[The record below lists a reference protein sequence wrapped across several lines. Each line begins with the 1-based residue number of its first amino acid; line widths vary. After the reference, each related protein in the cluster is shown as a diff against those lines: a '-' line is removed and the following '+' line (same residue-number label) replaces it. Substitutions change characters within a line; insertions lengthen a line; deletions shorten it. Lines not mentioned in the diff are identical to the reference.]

1 MSLPRG
7 IKGEAKNILEIL
19 SNKKYKLDFYQREYK
34 WDTPNVIDL
43 LEDLTSKFFS
53 SYDKTHERIDVK
65 EYGNYFLG
73 PIVICK
79 KKNGNF
85 IIDGQQRLTT
95 LTLLL
100 MYLNNLQKDQD
111 DKVRLDHL
119 IFSESFGKKSF
130 NLEVDE
136 REECMAAL
144 YKNELF
150 DTTDRSESVQNL
162 YLRYQDA
169 KENFPDGLDKSN
181 LLHFVDWLLN
191 KVEMV
196 EITAYNDED
205 AYEIF
210 ETMNDRGIS
219 LTPTDM
225 LKGYLL
231 ANMSSDH
238 RVPANDL
245 WRNQVG
251 ELIKIDKDEEIDF
264 FKVWLRAK
272 YAETIRER
280 KKGAVNQDFEN
291 IHSFHRWVRNE
302 KQRLGLKK
310 KSDFQDFVMQKFKFF
325 SNRQLQILKASRL
338 FEKDLDYVYYNASNT
353 FTLQYPLL
361 LAPLQPEDDPDTIKK
376 KIRLVAGYIDI
387 FIARRVWNQRT
398 LGYSSIVYTM
408 FNLIRDVRDRTVP
421 ELANILTKRVNDME
435 ETFRSNPEF
444 SMNQQ
449 NRRYVHRLLAR
460 ITYHIE
466 EQSGIASNYEKYISR
481 EIKKPFEI
489 EHIWADKFEY
499 HKDEFDNKYEFDEY
513 RNHVGGLLLVPRG
526 FNQSYGDLPY
536 NDKLPH
542 YLIQNLLAR
551 SLHPNCYQKNP
562 SFRDYIECSGLSF
575 KVHEEFN
582 KKDLAERQELYG
594 KVCEE
599 IWSPKRFEREL
610 EG

>member
-1 MSLPRG
+1 MSLLRG
-7 IKGEAKNILEIL
+7 IKGEARNVKEIL
-19 SNKKYKLDFYQREYK
+19 SNKFKLDFYQREYK
-34 WDTPNVIDL
+34 WQTSNLIDL
-43 LEDLTSKFFS
+43 LEDLTSKFLS
-53 SYDKTHERIDVK
+53 CYDKTHERIDVK
-65 EYGNYFLG
+65 EYSNYFLG

-85 IIDGQQRLTT
+85 VIDGQQRLTT

-100 MYLNNLQKDQD
+100 MHINHLQNGLEDRKS
-111 DKVRLDHL
+111 LDNL
-119 IFSESFGKKSF
+119 IFSESFGRKSF
-130 NLEVDE
+130 NLDVTE
-136 REECMAAL
+136 REECMTAV

-150 DTTDRSESVQNL
+150 DVTNQSESVQNV
-162 YLRYQDA
+162 YSRYQDIR
-169 KENFPDGLDKSN
+169 ENFPEAIDEKC
-181 LLHFVDWLLN
+181 LLHFVDWLLE

-210 ETMNDRGIS
+210 ETMNDRGMS

-231 ANMSSDH
+231 ANMSSDY
-238 RVPANDL
+238 RISANEL
-245 WRNQVG
+245 WRNQIG

-272 YAETIRER
+272 YAKTIRER

-291 IHSFHRWVRNE
+291 INSFHRWVRNE
-302 KQRLGLKK
+302 KKRLGLNK
-310 KSDFQDFVMQKFKFF
+310 KSDFQDFVMNRFRFF
-325 SNRQLQILKASRL
+325 SNRHIHILKGSRF
-338 FEKDLDYVYYNASNT
+338 FEKDLEYVYYNASNT

-361 LAPLQPEDDPDTIKK
+361 LAPLQLEDDLDTIKK

-408 FNLIRDVRDRTVP
+408 FNLIRDIRDRTIP
-421 ELANILTKRVNDME
+421 ELANILTKRVKNME
-435 ETFRSNPEF
+435 ESFSSNPDF
-444 SMNQQ
+444 SLNQQ

-460 ITYHIE
+460 ITYHVE
-466 EQSGIASNYEKYISR
+466 EQSGVPSNYEKYISR

-499 HKDEFDNKYEFDEY
+499 HKDEFDNTYEFDEY
-513 RNHVGGLLLVPRG
+513 RNHVGGLLLVQRG
-526 FNQSYGDLPY
+526 FNQSYKDLPY
-536 NDKLPH
+536 GKKLSH
-542 YLIQNLLAR
+542 YLTQNLLAK

-562 SFRDYIECSGLSF
+562 SLIEYIEPSGLPF
-575 KVHEEFN
+575 KAHKEFD
-582 KKDLAERQELYG
+582 KKDLDERQELYSKICG
-594 KVCEE
+594 E
-599 IWSPKRFEREL
+599 IWSPKRFYEEV
-610 EG
+610 EN